1 MIDNSS
7 SSEKPTGRKSELYRE
22 ITPDSFW
29 GYIRPGHLETTLF
42 TTQLDTISSIIGSK
56 QRGPEFIAEINIKFT
71 PQMAKQFAFW
81 IVERLILY
89 NKLYGEILLDRD
101 VNPEDLKIS
110 ENVKLKF
117 DELLR
122 TT

>member
-1 MIDNSS
+1 
-7 SSEKPTGRKSELYRE
+7 
-22 ITPDSFW
+22 
-29 GYIRPGHLETTLF
+29 
-42 TTQLDTISSIIGSK
+42 
-56 QRGPEFIAEINIKFT
+56 
-71 PQMAKQFAFW
+71 MAKQFAFW

-117 DELLR
+117 DELLK

>member
-1 MIDNSS
+1 MEDDSS
-7 SSEKPTGRKSELYRE
+7 SSENPTGRKSELYRE

-29 GYIRPGHLETTLF
+29 GYIRPGHLEATFF

-56 QRGPEFIAEINIKFT
+56 QKGPEFIAEINIKFT

-89 NKLYGEILLDRD
+89 NKLYGEILLDKHVD
-101 VNPEDLKIS
+101 PADLKIS
-110 ENVKLKF
+110 EDVKSKF

-122 TT
+122 TV